1 MLLAIS
7 RNGANENEKTNEQ
20 DPDVFCM
27 FKIRH
32 FRIHISEGFV
42 RHIRIELE
50 LTLPC
55 RLIFQQGHRD
65 AGAVSIAIRP
75 ARDCWTRR
83 FFRCCFLIAW
93 LGSFL
98 FWELRFYESVTC
110 LDNPI
115 FGDQPCRKYAF
126 ACVLHFARGIHAAT
140 LFVSSCVVCSASLI
154 SMRH

>member
-1 MLLAIS
+1 MFFFVESCESPKILFQFLMKRFDLVGWRRRINVPCMMLLAIS
-7 RNGANENEKTNEQ
+7 RNGANENEKTNEP

-55 RLIFQQGHRD
+55 RLIFQPGHRD

-98 FWELRFYESVTC
+98 FWELRFYE
-110 LDNPI
+110 
-115 FGDQPCRKYAF
+115 FF
-126 ACVLHFARGIHAAT
+126 
-140 LFVSSCVVCSASLI
+140 
-154 SMRH
+154 